1 MKSLHTVAMRPWL
14 RGALGGLLLALLA
27 ACSSPPPKPP
37 PPPPVP
43 SVKVVLLPQA
53 DGSASGVVVQAGQAT
68 QTLTEPYQRASAL
81 ANRAPVVDQVDP
93 AQVRQTYDALFR
105 IAPPQ
110 PVRYVLYFQPG
121 TTRLSGESQAE
132 LPRIQQDMARYPGVE
147 VLVVGHTDTKGNS
160 EGNDALSLRRAQQV
174 RDLLVQQGLSPR
186 QVEAIGRGERE
197 PAIATADEVDE
208 PRNRRVEIQLR

>member
-1 MKSLHTVAMRPWL
+1 MKPLSTVAPMRWL
-14 RGALGGLLLALLA
+14 RGALGGLLLTLLA
-27 ACSSPPPKPP
+27 ACSSPPPK
-37 PPPPVP
+37 PPPVP

-53 DGSASGVVVQAGQAT
+53 DGSVSGVVVQAGQAT

-81 ANRAPVVDQVDP
+81 ANRAPVVDQLDP

-132 LPRIQQDMARYPGVE
+132 LPRIQQDMTRYPGVE

-160 EGNDALSLRRAQQV
+160 EGNDTLSLRRAQQV
-174 RDLLVQQGLSPR
+174 RDLLVQQGLSAR

-208 PRNRRVEIQLR
+208 PRNRRVEVTLR